1 VCYQEVDD
9 IMSDEQPPGTRERIL
24 AAAAAI
30 LGEDGMAAR
39 LSVRAV
45 AARAGVSTGSL
56 RHHFPTQQRLRD
68 EVMRRIN
75 DWIAPAERIRDASLP
90 ARDRLVECLRQV
102 LAAAGAGPEARKA
115 MAALVE
121 TFVAVEQT
129 EQVRGAYLAIERD
142 AQRRVE
148 TWLAALA
155 EEGALPRGDIPRR
168 ARFLST
174 VLNGLALERAL
185 PAEDSL
191 PQREA
196 ETLYTAVDAVLDPRG

>member
-1 VCYQEVDD
+1 GGAATAGARGASSALGVKPTQCVGRLADTLTRCASTVCYQEVDD

-90 ARDRLVECLRQV
+90 ARDR
-102 LAAAGAGPEARKA
+102 
-115 MAALVE
+115 
-121 TFVAVEQT
+121 
-129 EQVRGAYLAIERD
+129 
-142 AQRRVE
+142 
-148 TWLAALA
+148 
-155 EEGALPRGDIPRR
+155 
-168 ARFLST
+168 
-174 VLNGLALERAL
+174 
-185 PAEDSL
+185 
-191 PQREA
+191 
-196 ETLYTAVDAVLDPRG
+196 